1 MKLFYGNI
9 LLGEIFT
16 NHSFTV
22 DEALEFLEIDMD
34 KFAQEKRLG

>member
-1 MKLFYGNI
+1 ML
-9 LLGEIFT
+9 T

-34 KFAQEKRLG
+34 KFAQEKGWDDWDLEELWIEW